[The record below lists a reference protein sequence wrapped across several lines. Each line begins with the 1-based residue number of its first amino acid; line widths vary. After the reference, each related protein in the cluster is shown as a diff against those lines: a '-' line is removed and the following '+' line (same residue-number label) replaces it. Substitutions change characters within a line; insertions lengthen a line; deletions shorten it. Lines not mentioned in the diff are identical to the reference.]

1 MKQKHLATLLAA
13 VILLVFYSFDA
24 VAANITIDYTLEFL
38 WILVIG
44 EFIFLIAVVG
54 WAILRWLRQKR
65 KEG

>member
-13 VILLVFYSFDA
+13 VILLVFYSFDV